1 VENNE
6 KKAIGT
12 KRLLIEIEEEL
23 HNEIKVWASF
33 RHETM
38 KQWVTTAL
46 VERIKKEKSYQ

>member
-1 VENNE
+1 MEIDH
-6 KKAIGT
+6 KKVIGT
-12 KRLLIEIEEEL
+12 KRLLIEIDEEI